1 MHFDALSG
9 NTASTMVA
17 RKCRDLQ
24 HFRTAMHRRESAG
37 C

>member
-9 NTASTMVA
+9 NAASMMGA

-24 HFRTAMHRRESAG
+24 HFRISMHRRESVG